1 MSHLTRENNMLLSD
15 QLKREDKNG
24 KFIELYDSYLKQPV
38 IFREEHW
45 FKKIDK
51 INKKSTKELI
61 WYRDNTFPSNN
72 EKIFIEKI
80 LTIRE
85 A

>member
-1 MSHLTRENNMLLSD
+1 MFLSD
-15 QLKREDKNG
+15 QLKQEDKKG
-24 KFIELYDSYLKQPV
+24 TFIKLFDSYLKQSI
-38 IFREEHW
+38 IFRDNYW

-85 A
+85 G